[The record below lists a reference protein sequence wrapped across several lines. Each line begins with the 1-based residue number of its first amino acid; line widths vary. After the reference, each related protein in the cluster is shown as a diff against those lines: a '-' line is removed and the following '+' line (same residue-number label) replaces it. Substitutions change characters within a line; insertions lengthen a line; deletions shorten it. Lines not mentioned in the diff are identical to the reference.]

1 MNLNLLLTY
10 NDGTEKTVTA
20 KAADFLAFEAH
31 FDISIARLQDNMK
44 LTHLFFL
51 AWNIERRTGEIAK
64 DMDFDK
70 WIDTVDMVQAADSK
84 K

>member
-20 KAADFLAFEAH
+20 KAADFVAFEAH

-70 WIDTVDMVQAADSK
+70 WIDSVDMVQAADSK

>member
-10 NDGTEKTVTA
+10 TDGTERTITA
-20 KAADFLAFEAH
+20 KAADFVAFEAH

-64 DMDFDK
+64 DVDFDK
-70 WIDTVDMVQAADSK
+70 WIDSVDMVQAADSK

>member
-20 KAADFLAFEAH
+20 KAADFVAFEAH

>member
-10 NDGTEKTVTA
+10 NDGTERTITA
-20 KAADFLAFEAH
+20 KAADFVAFEAH

-64 DMDFDK
+64 DVDFDK
-70 WIDTVDMVQAADSK
+70 WIDSVDMVQAADSK

>member
-10 NDGTEKTVTA
+10 NDGTERTVIA
-20 KAADFLAFEAH
+20 KAADFVAFEAH

-70 WIDTVDMVQAADSK
+70 WIDTVEMVQAADSK

>member
-10 NDGTEKTVTA
+10 TDGTERSITA
-20 KAADFLAFEAH
+20 KAADFVAFEAH
-31 FDISIARLQDNMK
+31 FDISIARLQESMK

-51 AWNIERRTGEIAK
+51 AWNIERRTEAIAK
-64 DMDFDK
+64 DMVFDK
-70 WIDTVDMVQAADSK
+70 WIDTVEMVQAAEEK

>member
-10 NDGTEKTVTA
+10 NDGTERTVTA
-20 KAADFLAFEAH
+20 KAADFVAFEAH

>member
-10 NDGTEKTVTA
+10 NDGTERTITA
-20 KAADFLAFEAH
+20 KAADFVAFEAH

-70 WIDTVDMVQAADSK
+70 WIDSVDMVQAADSK

>member
-1 MNLNLLLTY
+1 MNLTLLLTY
-10 NDGTEKTVTA
+10 IDGKEKTITA
-20 KAADFLAFEAH
+20 KAADFVAFESH
-31 FDISIARLQDNMK
+31 FDISIAKLQENMK

-64 DMDFDK
+64 DLEFEK
-70 WIDTVDMVQAADSK
+70 WIDTVEMVQAGDEK

>member
-10 NDGTEKTVTA
+10 NDGTERSIVA
-20 KAADFLAFEAH
+20 KAADFVAFESH
-31 FDISIARLQDNMK
+31 FDISIARLQENMK

-70 WIDTVDMVQAADSK
+70 WIDTVDMVQAADEK

>member
-20 KAADFLAFEAH
+20 KAADFVAFEAH

-51 AWNIERRTGEIAK
+51 AWNIERRTGEITK

>member
-10 NDGTEKTVTA
+10 NDGTERNITA
-20 KAADFLAFEAH
+20 KAADFVAFEAH

-70 WIDTVDMVQAADSK
+70 WIDTVEMVQAADSK